1 MLTAARARVATP
13 RALPASRH
21 RKTGRV
27 FFPPIPADSPLADK
41 YEAVT
46 LSHAAMLYSF
56 TVVHP
61 GPKTGK
67 SPFALAYADFPEGV
81 RVLGRL
87 EFDARPAIG
96 TALSVE
102 VDEGVD
108 GGAPSYRFI
117 ARAEAVR

>member
-1 MLTAARARVATP
+1 MLTAARASVATP
-13 RALPASRH
+13 RTLPASRH
-21 RKTGRV
+21 RETGRV
-27 FFPPIPADSPLADK
+27 FFPRIPEGSPLADK

-46 LSHAAMLYSF
+46 LSHTAKLYSF

-81 RVLGRL
+81 RVFGRL
-87 EFDARPAIG
+87 EFDVRPAIG
-96 TALSVE
+96 AALSVE

-108 GGAPSYRFI
+108 GVTSSYRFI
-117 ARAEAVR
+117 ARG